1 MISFIKG
8 VLEVVDGTF
17 VIVDVHGVG
26 YGLLISEWDRSQL
39 PELGE
44 PVVFYTYL
52 QVKEDGVQLFGFLN
66 RAVQQTFQLLITVNG
81 IGPKSALG
89 LLSRLSI
96 SELYLAIQHED
107 VTAISRAPGV
117 GKKMAQKLILELK
130 DKLAQFVMDESEPMT
145 EEVSNRRS
153 LEADAVEAL
162 TTLGYGVSES
172 RQLVAQ
178 VISSADTVEEV
189 LKLALRVGG
198 I

>member
-66 RAVQQTFQLLITVNG
+66 RAEQQTFQLLITVNG

-130 DKLAQFVMDESEPMT
+130 DKLAQFVMDESEPVT
-145 EEVSNRRS
+145 ADVSNRRS

-162 TTLGYGVSES
+162 TTLGYGLTES

>member
-130 DKLAQFVMDESEPMT
+130 DKLAQFVMDESEPVT
-145 EEVSNRRS
+145 EDVSNRRS

-162 TTLGYGVSES
+162 TTLGYGLTES

>member
-39 PELGE
+39 PEPGE

-107 VTAISRAPGV
+107 VTAISRAPGI

-130 DKLAQFVMDESEPMT
+130 DKLTQFVMDESEPMT

-162 TTLGYGVSES
+162 TTLGYGLTES

>member
-89 LLSRLSI
+89 LLSRLSV

-130 DKLAQFVMDESEPMT
+130 DKLAQFVMDELEPVT
-145 EEVSNRRS
+145 EDVSNRRS

-162 TTLGYGVSES
+162 TTLGYGLTES
-172 RQLVAQ
+172 RRLVAQ

>member
-130 DKLAQFVMDESEPMT
+130 DKLAQFVMDASEPVT
-145 EEVSNRRS
+145 EDVSNRRS

-162 TTLGYGVSES
+162 TTLGYGLTES

>member
-44 PVVFYTYL
+44 SVVFYTYL

-145 EEVSNRRS
+145 EEVPNRRS
-153 LEADAVEAL
+153 LEADVVEAL
-162 TTLGYGVSES
+162 ITLGYGVSES

>member
-1 MISFIKG
+1 MGAAFW
-8 VLEVVDGTF
+8 VLK
-17 VIVDVHGVG
+17 
-26 YGLLISEWDRSQL
+26 
-39 PELGE
+39 P
-44 PVVFYTYL
+44 
-52 QVKEDGVQLFGFLN
+52 
-66 RAVQQTFQLLITVNG
+66 AVQQTFQLLITVNG

>member
-44 PVVFYTYL
+44 SVVFYTYL

-107 VTAISRAPGV
+107 VTAISRAPGI

-130 DKLAQFVMDESEPMT
+130 DKLTQFVMDESEPMT

-153 LEADAVEAL
+153 LEADVVEAL
-162 TTLGYGVSES
+162 ITLGYGVSES

>member
-26 YGLLISEWDRSQL
+26 YGLLISEWDQSQL

-66 RAVQQTFQLLITVNG
+66 RVTQQTFQLLITVNG

-107 VTAISRAPGV
+107 VAAISRAPGI

-130 DKLAQFVMDESEPMT
+130 DKLAQFVMDDSEPIS
-145 EEVSNRRS
+145 EKVSNRRS

-162 TTLGYGVSES
+162 TTLGYGLTES

-178 VISSADTVEEV
+178 VISSADTVEDV
-189 LKLALRVGG
+189 LKMALRVGG
-198 I
+198 M

>member
-44 PVVFYTYL
+44 SVVFYTYL

>member
-107 VTAISRAPGV
+107 VTAISRAPGI

-162 TTLGYGVSES
+162 TTLGYGLTES

>member
-162 TTLGYGVSES
+162 TTLGYGLTES

>member
-130 DKLAQFVMDESEPMT
+130 DKLAQFVMDASEPVT
-145 EEVSNRRS
+145 EDVSNRRS

-162 TTLGYGVSES
+162 TTLGYGLTES
-172 RQLVAQ
+172 RQLVAR

>member
-26 YGLLISEWDRSQL
+26 YGLLISEWDQSQL

-66 RAVQQTFQLLITVNG
+66 RVTQQTFQLLITVNG

-107 VTAISRAPGV
+107 VAAISRAPGI

-130 DKLAQFVMDESEPMT
+130 DKLAQFVMDDSEPIS

-162 TTLGYGVSES
+162 TTLGYGLTES

-178 VISSADTVEEV
+178 VISSADTVEDV
-189 LKLALRVGG
+189 LKMALRVGG